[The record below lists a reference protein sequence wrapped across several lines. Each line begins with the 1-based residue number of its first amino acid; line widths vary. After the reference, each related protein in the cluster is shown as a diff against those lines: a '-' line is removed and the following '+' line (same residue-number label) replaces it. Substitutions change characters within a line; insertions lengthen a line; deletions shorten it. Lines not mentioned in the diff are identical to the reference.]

1 MAKRTVRIDLR
12 WTPQEVAQMDRYR
25 GRMSRTAWLERAHR
39 LAVQEARDL
48 EAQRSLLALME
59 PDG

>member
-1 MAKRTVRIDLR
+1 MDLR

-25 GRMSRTAWLERAHR
+25 GRLSRTAWLERAHR
-39 LAVQEARDL
+39 LAVQEARDQ
-48 EAQRSLLALME
+48 EAQRELLALLE